1 MQFKAFVLN
10 VTTISTEKQL
20 LAAVVHFGNGRHRQ
34 TNYIFPELALKICS
48 RIAEGESV
56 RTIVHDDDMPAS
68 STISRWLLDEDKK
81 DFWEQYEK
89 ARNIQAE
96 NMFEELLEIADDG
109 TNDWMEKEN
118 RDGSS
123 YYVINGE
130 AMGRSRLR
138 VDVRK
143 WYLSKVLPKKFSD
156 KLDLTSDNKPLAAT
170 IIGMRIINDVK
181 DTTTEGDRISD

>member
-1 MQFKAFVLN
+1 MADIGRP
-10 VTTISTEKQL
+10 TTYS
-20 LAAVVHFGNGRHRQ
+20 
-34 TNYIFPELALKICS
+34 PELSLKICS

-56 RTIVHDDDMPAS
+56 RTIVKDEEMPSS
-68 STISRWLLDEDKK
+68 STIFRWLLDEDKK

-96 NMFEELLEIADDG
+96 LMFEELLEIADDG
-109 TNDWMEKEN
+109 TNDWMKEN
-118 RDGSS
+118 RDGST

-156 KLDLTSDNKPLAAT
+156 KLDLTSDHKPLAQPLSACA
-170 IIGMRIINDVK
+170 
-181 DTTTEGDRISD
+181 